1 MFEGV
6 MALIRRSALIAAIA
20 LALAVSGADAAEQV
34 TLGYSSA
41 DATYGVWFY
50 AQENGFFQKRGLDS
64 TLIFFDSGT
73 KGIQALV
80 GGAVDIAAGD
90 ANALMNAKFA
100 GSDVVFIGTSLG
112 VLTGNAYTAKD
123 IASPADLKGKKWG
136 ISSFG
141 SEAHFA
147 AQLAIK
153 SFGLSVSDVTLVQLG
168 NQGNRLAAL
177 DAGQIQ
183 ASTFLPPVSE
193 KAEAAGYKKVA
204 ELPKL
209 APNFFSIGPATSI
222 KTLHGRRPIVKAVLE
237 ALAEA
242 TAAYKKDRA
251 GGTAA
256 IQKYLKASEHD
267 AAAAWE
273 YFAPLAPV
281 DLRPSPTSFQI
292 HLEHSTDPRA
302 KTAKFEDF
310 VDLSVLDE
318 LQKEGFFKAQQ

>member
-1 MFEGV
+1 MFDRTKAS
-6 MALIRRSALIAAIA
+6 MRRLVLLAACAGA
-20 LALAVSGADAAEQV
+20 LAASGAQAAEKV

-50 AQENGFFQKRGLDS
+50 AQENGFFQKHGLDS
-64 TLIFFDSGT
+64 TLVFFDSGT
-73 KGIQALV
+73 KGIQGLV
-80 GGAVDIAAGD
+80 GGAVDVSAGD

-100 GSDVVFIGTSLG
+100 GADVVFIGTSLG

-153 SFGLSVSDVTLVQLG
+153 SFGLGESDVTLVQLG
-168 NQGNRLAAL
+168 NQGNRLAAI

-209 APNFFSIGPATSI
+209 APNFFSIGPATSL
-222 KTLHGRRPIVKAVLE
+222 KTLHDRRPVVKAVLQ

-242 TAAYKKDRA
+242 TAAYKMDRA
-251 GGTAA
+251 GGIAA

-267 AAAAWE
+267 SAAAWE
-273 YFAPLAPV
+273 YFAPLAPI
-281 DLRPSPTSFQI
+281 DLRPAPTSFQI
-292 HLEHSTDPRA
+292 HLDHSTDPRA

-310 VDLSVLDE
+310 VDLSLLDE
-318 LQKEGFFKAQQ
+318 LDKEGFFKALK